1 MKYFRSILLLFLLM
15 LLLFAVSACN
25 KDDDSMIEIT
35 LWHVYGGQTDSP
47 LNDLIEEFNNTVGA
61 ENNIHVTV
69 TSVTNSNTIHENV
82 LAAAFGDPSA
92 PGLPDM
98 FCSYPKTVS
107 AMPDDTL
114 LVDYSDYFSDGELSE
129 FIPEFV
135 EEGIVNDRLVVLP
148 LAKSTE
154 VMFINKTAF
163 DRFADATGAD
173 ISELSTWEG
182 LFAMAE
188 RYTEWTDEQTPDIPG
203 DGKVFFVHDF
213 HFNYFQVGVESLGE
227 DFFDGDEIAYGPMFE
242 YAWEPYCRAA
252 LNGSLWLQSGYA
264 TEPLRTG
271 DAIVSVASS
280 ASVLYYSDI
289 VTYND
294 NTTEQVEIVAL
305 PCPTFE
311 NGEKLVMQRGVGVCT
326 VKSTPEREQA
336 CVTFLKWL
344 TDAKRNT
351 EFVTKAGYMPVKQEA
366 FEKYLM
372 PAIENLKDKMYISL
386 YRAFLQTQKEY
397 TFYFPPKIDTYLEL
411 ETSFESNVRNALKY
425 GKSRYMDADSGS
437 IDVQIIETLNYFENC
452 N

>member
-1 MKYFRSILLLFLLM
+1 MRIYRSFPLG
-15 LLLFAVSACN
+15 
-25 KDDDSMIEIT
+25 KD
-35 LWHVYGGQTDSP
+35 
-47 LNDLIEEFNNTVGA
+47 F
-61 ENNIHVTV
+61 
-69 TSVTNSNTIHENV
+69 
-82 LAAAFGDPSA
+82 
-92 PGLPDM
+92 
-98 FCSYPKTVS
+98 
-107 AMPDDTL
+107 
-114 LVDYSDYFSDGELSE
+114 
-129 FIPEFV
+129 
-135 EEGIVNDRLVVLP
+135 
-148 LAKSTE
+148 
-154 VMFINKTAF
+154 
-163 DRFADATGAD
+163 
-173 ISELSTWEG
+173 
-182 LFAMAE
+182 
-188 RYTEWTDEQTPDIPG
+188 TEWTDEQTPDIPG

-280 ASVLYYSDI
+280 ASVLYYSDF

-344 TDAKRNT
+344 TDAERNT

-366 FEKYLM
+366 FDKYLM
-372 PAIENLKDKMYISL
+372 SAIENLKDKMYISL

-425 GKSRYMDADSGS
+425 GKSKYTDTDSVS
-437 IDVQIIETLNYFENC
+437 IDEQILETLNYFKSC